1 MNKQDLINF
10 EQRIINHYNNNKLP
24 FLFHLSGGNEIELLK
39 IFQHVEK
46 GDYVLAT
53 HRNHYHALL
62 HGLPQDEV
70 EQRILDG
77 RSMFMYDR
85 ERQKKKKNYI

>member
-1 MNKQDLINF
+1 
-10 EQRIINHYNNNKLP
+10 
-24 FLFHLSGGNEIELLK
+24 LLE

-53 HRNHYHALL
+53 HRHHYHALL

-70 EQRILDG
+70 E
-77 RSMFMYDR
+77 
-85 ERQKKKKNYI
+85 